1 MRFEPALALSKT
13 TNPTRIMEIKD
24 IETKLRDIVAEN
36 LCIRKDLI
44 TPESR
49 FVEDLA
55 ADSLDVVEIVI
66 AVEDEFSINTD
77 DDDVEK
83 LTTFQQA
90 VDFIKSKV
98 G

>member
-1 MRFEPALALSKT
+1 
-13 TNPTRIMEIKD
+13 MEIKD
-24 IETKLRDIVAEN
+24 IESKLRTIVAEN
-36 LCIRKDLI
+36 LFIDADKI

-83 LTTFQQA
+83 LATFQQA